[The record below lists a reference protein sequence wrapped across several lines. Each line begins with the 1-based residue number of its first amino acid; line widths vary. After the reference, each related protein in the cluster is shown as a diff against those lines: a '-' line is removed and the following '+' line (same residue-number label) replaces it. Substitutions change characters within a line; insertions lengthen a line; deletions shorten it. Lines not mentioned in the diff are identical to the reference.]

1 MWPSAS
7 GSGGASNPIWGNN
20 QPQNP
25 GGSNLPSGGSWIGPN
40 SGGSGGGSNHTPG
53 FSGPSPGGGLNP
65 SAGGWFGP
73 TQGGGSNPAPGWPG
87 SGGGL
92 NPSAGGWFGP
102 TQGGGSNPA
111 PDWPGSGG
119 GLNPS
124 AGGWFGPTQGG
135 GSNPAPGR
143 GSQPTT
149 PSSRSSQVTPCLLDL
164 PAGVYNGLLLTI
176 NGRIK
181 AHPKKFTVDLST
193 RNDIAFHFNPRF
205 NDCGDRNVVV
215 RNSCRGKRWESEERQ
230 LSHFPFTPNTNFE
243 MKILCTNNEY
253 KVAVNGAHLLIFKHR
268 ITNLREI
275 NKVSIYYDVENISI
289 KAETMH

>member
-1 MWPSAS
+1 MELDLSEALGGDESGQQNLRGPSGTNPMFGGGQPTNPMFGGGQPTNPMFGGGQPTNPMFGGGQPTNPMFGGGQPTNPMFGGGQPTNPMFGGGPWPTDDSR
-7 GSGGASNPIWGNN
+7 GGGPTSGG
-20 QPQNP
+20 
-25 GGSNLPSGGSWIGPN
+25 
-40 SGGSGGGSNHTPG
+40 H
-53 FSGPSPGGGLNP
+53 
-65 SAGGWFGP
+65 
-73 TQGGGSNPAPGWPG
+73 
-87 SGGGL
+87 
-92 NPSAGGWFGP
+92 
-102 TQGGGSNPA
+102 
-111 PDWPGSGG
+111 
-119 GLNPS
+119 
-124 AGGWFGPTQGG
+124 
-135 GSNPAPGR
+135 R
-143 GSQPTT
+143 T
-149 PSSRSSQVTPCLLDL
+149 PSTPKIQQSQVTPCLLDL